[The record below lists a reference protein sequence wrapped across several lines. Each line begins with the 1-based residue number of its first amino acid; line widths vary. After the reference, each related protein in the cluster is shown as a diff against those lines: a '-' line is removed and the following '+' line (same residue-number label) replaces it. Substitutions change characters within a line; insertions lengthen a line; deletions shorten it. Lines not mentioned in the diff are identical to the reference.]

1 MQDEIKD
8 KIITF
13 RRKEDFLDLEEA
25 VYDPKCKN
33 IVVIGGGFLGSELSS
48 SLCRICKILL
58 FIIINIII

>member
-1 MQDEIKD
+1 MQDDLKD

-25 VYDPKCKN
+25 VYDPKYKN
-33 IVVIGGGFLGSELSS
+33 IVIIGGGFLGSELAC
-48 SLCRICKILL
+48 SLAQICKILL